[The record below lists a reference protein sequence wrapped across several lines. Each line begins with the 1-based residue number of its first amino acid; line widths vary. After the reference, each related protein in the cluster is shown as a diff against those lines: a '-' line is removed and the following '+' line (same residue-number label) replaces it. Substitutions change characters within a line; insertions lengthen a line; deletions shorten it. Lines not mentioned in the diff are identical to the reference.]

1 MAIGRISG
9 SVLKSNLT
17 RNGTDLAFETNLL
30 YLDVT
35 NSRVGI
41 GTSEPS
47 TTLQVSGTVTATAF
61 AGDGT
66 NLTNVPATFGDLSAT
81 GSTISSPSNADLT
94 LDPSGSG
101 NISVASNKI
110 INLAAP
116 GADTDASTKKY
127 VDDSIASVSTT
138 SIAQL
143 NTNVAV
149 TDTGSN
155 GTITVTADGNTE
167 LTINDTSAAFSGN
180 VTVAGTTD
188 LSGAT
193 TITANTTDDALLIT
207 TTEASSTAAP
217 VITLKR
223 NSSSPADADYLG
235 QIKFKGENDAD
246 QEIVYAK
253 MTGKILDASDGSEDG
268 IIEFA
273 HKKAGSNVITA
284 RFRSDSYQ
292 LLNGTTLTV
301 DGQITGNLTGNVTGN
316 VSGSS
321 GSTTGNAA
329 TATALATARNIA
341 GQSFDGSANITI
353 ASTDLSNTSAIALL
367 TASQT
372 LTNKTLT
379 SPVIADITST
389 ADIDL
394 TATNDVNIPAN
405 VGLTFGDDGEKIEGD
420 GTNLTISSS
429 SNINLDASGGVNL
442 DGGNGT
448 INFKDDGTKFFVVS
462 KSSTSAVLS
471 VDATDG
477 DMIFKGDDGG
487 SVFTALTLDMSAAG
501 AATFNAGVTATT
513 FSGSGASLTSLNGSN
528 ISSGTIAAARVA
540 TLNQDT
546 SGNAATATALATARN
561 IAGQSFD
568 GTSAI
573 TIASTDL
580 SNTSAITLN
589 TSSQTLTNKT
599 LTSPQIN
606 TQIDVLARGQLR
618 LQDSSGGQYVALR
631 APATVGSSVTFSLP
645 SADGTS
651 GQVLATD
658 GSGNFSFADA
668 GSGGSGSS
676 YPNSTTSTM
685 PGSDGDFDLSKTN
698 NSGDSETPFEA
709 GGTDAFGVNLGTVF
723 TMMDPTGTTETTDL
737 GSGEAYVGA

>member
-17 RNGTDLAFETNLL
+17 RNGVDLAIETNLL

-61 AGDGT
+61 AGDGS
-66 NLTNVPATFGDLSAT
+66 NLTNVPATLGDLTAVGSTLQSPSNANLVLDPSGTGKIVAQAELVVNTLSSDDSSAIQINDNIDMGGNIIPRADDTYTLGSPTSQWAALYVT
-81 GSTISSPSNADLT
+81 GSTIYLGDLALSTDTGNNSLKVLKKKAGRGKQHTSIANDYEATAVVLNA
-94 LDPSGSG
+94 P
-101 NISVASNKI
+101 A
-110 INLAAP
+110 
-116 GADTDASTKKY
+116 ADTDASTKKY
-127 VDDSIASVSTT
+127 VDDSIAAVSTT
-138 SIAQL
+138 SITQG
-143 NTNVAV
+143 NSSVAV
-149 TDTGSN
+149 TDTGSD

-167 LTINDTSAAFSGN
+167 LTINDTTAAFSGN

-193 TITANTTDDALLIT
+193 TITTTTTGDTLLLT
-207 TTEASSTAAP
+207 TTEASSSAAP
-217 VITLKR
+217 VLSMKR

-235 QIKFKGENDAD
+235 QIKFLGENDAD
-246 QEIVYAK
+246 QEVVYAK

-268 IIEFA
+268 IIEIA
-273 HKKAGSNVITA
+273 HKKAGSNVITG

-329 TATALATARNIA
+329 TATALATAR
-341 GQSFDGSANITI
+341 
-353 ASTDLSNTSAIALL
+353 AI
-367 TASQT
+367 
-372 LTNKTLT
+372 
-379 SPVIADITST
+379 
-389 ADIDL
+389 
-394 TATNDVNIPAN
+394 
-405 VGLTFGDDGEKIEGD
+405 
-420 GTNLTISSS
+420 
-429 SNINLDASGGVNL
+429 GGVN
-442 DGGNGT
+442 
-448 INFKDDGTKFFVVS
+448 FDGT
-462 KSSTSAVLS
+462 
-471 VDATDG
+471 
-477 DMIFKGDDGG
+477 
-487 SVFTALTLDMSAAG
+487 AAI
-501 AATFNAGVTATT
+501 NLPGV
-513 FSGSGASLTSLNGSN
+513 N
-528 ISSGTIAAARVA
+528 
-540 TLNQDT
+540 T
-546 SGNAATATALATARN
+546 SGNQNTSGTAATATALATARN

-568 GTSAI
+568 GTGNI

-631 APATVGSSVTFSLP
+631 APSTVSSNLIFTLP

-651 GQVLATD
+651 GQVLSTD
-658 GSGNFSFADA
+658 GSGNFSFAD
-668 GSGGSGSS
+668 GGGGGSGSS

-685 PGSDGDFDLSKTN
+685 PSSGGDYDLGKNAAQDTA
-698 NSGDSETPFEA
+698 ETPFES

-723 TMMDPTGTTETTDL
+723 DMMDPTGTTETTNL
-737 GSGEAYVGA
+737 GDGEAYVGA

>member
-9 SVLKSNLT
+9 SVLKANLT

-47 TTLQVSGTVTATAF
+47 TALQVSGTVTATAF
-61 AGDGT
+61 AGDGS
-66 NLTNVPATFGDLSAT
+66 NLTNVPATLGDLSAT
-81 GSTISSPSNADLT
+81 GSTLSSPSNADLT

-101 NISVASNKI
+101 KISLAANTILADSIELQFGTGADANMKHTGSDLNINETTGDIHIRTYANDKDIKITSDDGSGGTATYILADGSTGEVKLYHYGTEKIKTTSAGVTVTGTIDVSSNKI
-110 INLAAP
+110 LNLAAP
-116 GADTDASTKKY
+116 AADTDASTKKY
-127 VDDSIASVSTT
+127 VDDSVSAVSTT
-138 SIAQL
+138 SIASGT
-143 NTNVAV
+143 TNAAV
-149 TDTGSN
+149 SSTTF
-155 GTITVTADGNTE
+155 TVTASGNSE
-167 LTINDTSAAFSGN
+167 LTINDTTAAFSGN

-193 TITANTTDDALLIT
+193 TITTTTTGDTLLLT
-207 TTEASSTAAP
+207 TTEASSSAAP
-217 VITLKR
+217 VLSMKR

-235 QIKFKGENDAD
+235 QIKFLGENDAD
-246 QEIVYAK
+246 QEVVYAK
-253 MTGKILDASDGSEDG
+253 MTGKILDASDGTEDG

-301 DGQITGNLTGNVTGN
+301 DGQITGNVTGNVTGN
-316 VSGSS
+316 
-321 GSTTGNAA
+321 AD
-329 TATALATARNIA
+329 TATTLATARNIH
-341 GQSFDGSANITI
+341 GVSFDGSASI
-353 ASTDLSNTSAIALL
+353 DLSEVIQDTVGAMFSSNTETGI
-367 TASQT
+367 TATYQDSDGT
-372 LTNKTLT
+372 
-379 SPVIADITST
+379 
-389 ADIDL
+389 IDL
-394 TATNDVNIPAN
+394 V
-405 VGLTFGDDGEKIEGD
+405 VG
-420 GTNLTISSS
+420 
-429 SNINLDASGGVNL
+429 
-442 DGGNGT
+442 
-448 INFKDDGTKFFVVS
+448 
-462 KSSTSAVLS
+462 
-471 VDATDG
+471 
-477 DMIFKGDDGG
+477 
-487 SVFTALTLDMSAAG
+487 
-501 AATFNAGVTATT
+501 
-513 FSGSGASLTSLNGSN
+513 
-528 ISSGTIAAARVA
+528 

-546 SGNAATATALATARN
+546 TGNAATATALATARN

-580 SNTSAITLN
+580 SNSSSITLN

-631 APATVGSSVTFSLP
+631 APTTVGTSLVFTLP
-645 SADGTS
+645 SADGTN

-698 NSGDSETPFEA
+698 NTGSSETPFES
-709 GGTDAFGVNLGTVF
+709 GGTDAFGVNLGVVF
-723 TMMDPTGTTETTDL
+723 DMMDPTGTTETTDL

>member
-41 GTSEPS
+41 GTSEPTATLHVNGNTNITGNLTGVTDVTAS
-47 TTLQVSGTVTATAF
+47 GTTQTDIIKNREQRYTTSNMMKFNQLYTGASSGSYFSANEYQKAVTITPSGDSQNYQVIGRITAQNAGETHVVNFNAALRSNTLPDLNWTILYDEEYNGSRYIDPQLWTKETTTAGFIFAFKTLGTIYGTVTVDFDVIPRNSSQLANVSINTTQDSEQTSIDSGFTANDMTRVVRKQSSNVNINGSVTATSF
-61 AGDGT
+61 TGDGS
-66 NLTNVPATFGDLSAT
+66 NLTNVPATLGDLTAV

-110 INLAAP
+110 IDLAAP

-167 LTINDTSAAFSGN
+167 LTINDTTAAFSGN

-193 TITANTTDDALLIT
+193 TITANTTGDALLIT

-253 MTGKILDASDGSEDG
+253 MTGKILDASDGTEDG
-268 IIEFA
+268 IIEIA
-273 HKKAGSNVITA
+273 HQKAGSNVITA
-284 RFRSDSYQ
+284 RLRSDSYQ

-341 GQSFDGSANITI
+341 GQSFDG
-353 ASTDLSNTSAIALL
+353 
-367 TASQT
+367 
-372 LTNKTLT
+372 
-379 SPVIADITST
+379 
-389 ADIDL
+389 
-394 TATNDVNIPAN
+394 
-405 VGLTFGDDGEKIEGD
+405 
-420 GTNLTISSS
+420 
-429 SNINLDASGGVNL
+429 
-442 DGGNGT
+442 
-448 INFKDDGTKFFVVS
+448 
-462 KSSTSAVLS
+462 
-471 VDATDG
+471 
-477 DMIFKGDDGG
+477 
-487 SVFTALTLDMSAAG
+487 
-501 AATFNAGVTATT
+501 
-513 FSGSGASLTSLNGSN
+513 
-528 ISSGTIAAARVA
+528 
-540 TLNQDT
+540 
-546 SGNAATATALATARN
+546 
-561 IAGQSFD
+561 
-568 GTSAI
+568 TSAI

-580 SNTSAITLN
+580 SNTSSITLN

-606 TQIDVLARGQLR
+606 TQIDVLAQGQVR
-618 LQDSSGGQYVALR
+618 LQDTSGGQYVALR
-631 APATVGSSVTFSLP
+631 APGTVTSNTILTLP
-645 SADGTS
+645 DGAGTS
-651 GQVLATD
+651 GQVLSTN
-658 GSGNFSFADA
+658 GSGTLSWAD
-668 GSGGSGSS
+668 GGGGGSGSS
-676 YPNSTTSTM
+676 YPNSTISTL
-685 PGSDGDFDLSKTN
+685 PSSEGDYDLGKNAAQDTA
-698 NSGDSETPFEA
+698 ETPFEA

-723 TMMDPTGTTETTDL
+723 DMMDPIGTTESTDL
-737 GSGEAYVGA
+737 GADEAYVGA